1 MRRRQV
7 LAAAAG
13 LALADAARAQASEI
27 RLGAI
32 YPFSGPLALLGDE
45 SFRGLDLAIDEANTA
60 GGIGGARLRL
70 IRADASDAGQ
80 AAAEARR
87 LIGQERVQAMFGTH
101 ASTLSLAATQVTDA
115 AGIPYFELGAVADA
129 VTGRGLRSVF
139 RSAPPARAYGEV
151 AFDAIAAIADYAGLA
166 PRLVRVAILR
176 EEGVLG
182 SAIAAAQK
190 DRAAE
195 LGIALVEELTYSMRA
210 TDLLGAVQ
218 RLRDSGAEVVLH
230 TGYQHDIVLF
240 YRAMRQ
246 VGWKPRAVVG
256 TGGDY
261 ALAETQ
267 KAVGQ
272 AFLNTMAVDVTPI
285 AANESIAPGVRLFA
299 EAYARRFG
307 HPPRSG
313 HSLSNYTG
321 ARIFLDILGRAG
333 TAEKDKLRAAVLAAD
348 VPVHGCPNGWGAR
361 FDETGQNLRARP
373 FVLQWQGEQPV
384 TVLPAEAAVSALRV
398 GLGGS

>member
-13 LALADAARAQASEI
+13 LAVVPAARAQTGEI

-45 SFRGLDLAIDEANTA
+45 SFRGLELAAEEANAA

-70 IRADASDAGQ
+70 IRADAADAGQ

-87 LIGQERVQAMFGTH
+87 LVGQERVQAVFGTH

-115 AGIPYFELGAVADA
+115 AGVPYFELGAVADA
-129 VTGRGLRSVF
+129 VTERGLRTVF

-151 AFDAIAAIADYAGLA
+151 AFDAIAAVAAKAGIAA
-166 PRLVRVAILR
+166 RLLRIAILR

-182 SAIAAAQK
+182 SAISAAQK
-190 DRAAE
+190 ARAAE
-195 LGIALVEELTYSMRA
+195 LGLAPVEDLPYSMRA
-210 TDLLGAVQ
+210 TDLLAAVQ
-218 RLRDSGAEVVLH
+218 RLRDAGAEVVLH

-261 ALAETQ
+261 ALTETQ

-272 AFLNTMAVDVTPI
+272 EFQNTMAVDVTPM
-285 AANESIAPGVRLFA
+285 AANESVAPGVRPFA

-321 ARIFLDILGRAG
+321 ARIFLDVLGRAG
-333 TAEKDKLRAAVLAAD
+333 SADKDRVRAAVLAAD
-348 VPVHGCPNGWGAR
+348 APAHTCPNGWGVR
-361 FDETGQNLRARP
+361 FDDTGQNLRARP
-373 FVLQWQGEQPV
+373 FVLQWQVEQPV
-384 TVLPAEAAVSALRV
+384 TVLPAEAAVSTLRL